1 MGDTLF
7 GIDGRRHLWIVLS
20 SPVDGQ
26 VVVANF
32 TTHDLERA
40 TCSTACPTFNQ
51 RDHPAL
57 RHDSCVRY
65 REAFPTS
72 LAWLMRGLENRTYR
86 KSAPLGPELLRRI
99 QQGALETQQDI
110 RVKAREAIRR
120 SLR

>member
-7 GIDGRRHLWIVLS
+7 GIDDRHHLWIVLS

-32 TTHDLERA
+32 TTHDPERA

-72 LAWLMRGLENRTYR
+72 HAWLIRGLENRTYR
-86 KSAPLGPELLRRI
+86 KSAPLSPELLRRI
-99 QQGALETQQDI
+99 QRGALETQQDI

>member
-7 GIDGRRHLWIVLS
+7 GIDARRHLWIVLS
-20 SPVDGQ
+20 SPENGQ
-26 VVVANF
+26 VVLANF
-32 TTHDLERA
+32 TTHDPERA
-40 TCSTACPTFNQ
+40 SCNTACPTFNQ

-72 LAWLMRGLENRTYR
+72 LAWLIRGLENRTYR

-110 RVKAREAIRR
+110 RVEVRETVRR

>member
-7 GIDGRRHLWIVLS
+7 GIDDQRHLWIVLS
-20 SPVDGQ
+20 SLENGQ

-32 TTHDLERA
+32 TTHDPERA

-65 REAFPTS
+65 REAFQTS
-72 LAWLMRGLENRTYR
+72 LAWLIRGLENRTYR
-86 KSAPLGPELLRRI
+86 KSAPLGPELLWRI

-110 RVKAREAIRR
+110 RVKVREAIRR
-120 SLR
+120 SMR